1 MSAESPGSVISG
13 RLLQPPGSGRRD
25 WVGRRA
31 GCHCKRSFAIMTSVP
46 EQSSQRSLRASSR
59 SPRSTDSDTAKGGR
73 KEGQQKSG
81 RQSLQEAK
89 RKGRMEQNRGE
100 GDIASQLSQLDL
112 STDAVVTGTALV
124 YDERLTEFY
133 CLWDK
138 SFHECP
144 ERVTTVMETIRQ
156 HGLLQRCVSV
166 ETRAASEE
174 ELLLV
179 HSPEF
184 LELMKSSESMTEEEM
199 KALSDRFDAV
209 FLHPK
214 SYSCACL
221 AAGAVLQLVDQV
233 MSAQVRNGLAV
244 IRPPGHHAQRD
255 KMSRFCMFNNVAIA
269 ANYAKQKHGLERIL
283 IVDWD
288 SHHGQGIQYIF
299 EDDPSVLYFSIHQYK
314 HAELW
319 PHLPES
325 NWSAVGKGKGEGF
338 NINIPWNQAGMRDA
352 DYITAF
358 LQVLLPVAFE
368 FRPQLVLVAA
378 GYDCAVGDPLGEMA
392 VSPACFA
399 HLTHMLMPLA
409 NGNLIL
415 AFEGGYNRR
424 ATAEGVCASLKILL
438 GNPCPHLLPPFTP
451 SQSALESISAT
462 IAAHVK
468 YWKSL
473 QNDALLL
480 SELKTEDAQP
490 STVEADEVINW
501 SVEQVMRAL
510 PAQRTGLVYD
520 EKMKEHYNM
529 WDSCHP
535 EFPQRILMIYNRHV
549 ELQLVKRC
557 HPIPSRCA
565 TEEELQMCHSTE
577 HISTIKSSVDMKP
590 RDLHRLSNEYNSIY
604 ICPKS
609 YECAL
614 LATGSTFNVV
624 EAVVTGKVQNGVA
637 IVRPPGHHAEKGAA
651 CGFCFFNTVAL
662 AARFAQK
669 LSGRKMKVMI
679 LDWDVHHGNG
689 TQHMFEDDPS
699 VLYVS
704 LHRYDNGGFF
714 PALEDANYNRVGC
727 GDGEGFNVNVPWNG
741 GRMGDPEYM
750 AALQKVVMPVAYE
763 FAPELVL
770 VSAGFDAARG
780 DPLGGYLV
788 TPECYAHMTHRLLGL
803 AGGKVVVVLEGG
815 YNLTSISE
823 SMSMC
828 TRTLLGDALPDM
840 GTLKP
845 PSPGALLSIRNVL
858 KSHRRYW
865 RSLQLNV
872 QEFVKEE
879 AEAPASPSGEV
890 DVPSQASSS
899 VKGQRSPQASPAPA
913 VEDSVEGPLPEGKR
927 ELDMTEAE
935 TGNSER
941 SACMGEIIK
950 GMESVCLSSFGDE
963 NQQKSKEECSTG
975 PPLATYPSPSSIPV
989 GGARQK
995 VKPASGSPESMV
1007 TDRKEG
1013 RLELLQ
1019 GESSESK
1026 AALVS
1031 ETAGMKDRTDRGKAA
1046 KSDGASTDG
1055 TGQAEGKLG
1064 EATGWSNPL
1073 SSRSISEIFGIS
1085 PSMEPKTFYA
1095 VEPLAWCPHLETVC
1109 PVPASGLNVFQA
1121 CAECGSE
1128 TENWVC
1134 LVCYQ
1139 VLCGRYVNEHMLMH
1153 SVNLGHLLVLSYAD
1167 LSVWCY
1173 GCEAYIHNQV
1183 LFEAKNTAHRM
1194 KFGEDVP
1201 GLH

>member
-1 MSAESPGSVISG
+1 
-13 RLLQPPGSGRRD
+13 
-25 WVGRRA
+25 
-31 GCHCKRSFAIMTSVP
+31 
-46 EQSSQRSLRASSR
+46 
-59 SPRSTDSDTAKGGR
+59 
-73 KEGQQKSG
+73 
-81 RQSLQEAK
+81 
-89 RKGRMEQNRGE
+89 
-100 GDIASQLSQLDL
+100 DL

-138 SFHECP
+138 RFEKEKEKDVAVC
-144 ERVTTVMETIRQ
+144 ETPVIRAIID
-156 HGLLQRCVSV
+156 HDFSLQ
-166 ETRAASEE
+166 TRAASEE

-338 NINIPWNQAGMRDA
+338 NINIPWNQEEAVKKIDSLSS
-352 DYITAF
+352 F
-358 LQVLLPVAFE
+358 LAILLYQLLS

-378 GYDCAVGDPLGEMA
+378 GYDCAVGDPLSLRVVLPLP
-392 VSPACFA
+392 VSSITSLLFFVRPGD
-399 HLTHMLMPLA
+399 LLLVP
-409 NGNLIL
+409 
-415 AFEGGYNRR
+415 EGGYNRR

-451 SQSALESISAT
+451 SLFGKALLYAT

-473 QNDALLL
+473 QNDAEHAAREGHQG

-865 RSLQLNV
+865 RSLQLNGELVVYGGWKRASAVAEAALEHGGFAAV

-1019 GESSESK
+1019 GSH
-1026 AALVS
+1026 LLINLQ
-1031 ETAGMKDRTDRGKAA
+1031 AA